1 MPFETYS
8 IESKYKN
15 VNIIAD
21 KIKEF
26 CNDNNI
32 NESLR
37 NDLLICAVEALN
49 NVITHSYKKDDNK
62 NIKINISI
70 VDSEFTVEIIDSGIS
85 RTNFEKPTLDFDP
98 EDIEN
103 LPEGGMGLFIID
115 SLMDNTSYNSEN
127 GKNIFIMKKKLN

>member
-115 SLMDNTSYNSEN
+115 SLMDNTSYNSKN